1 MEKRVIAKGDRLD
14 KEITDKNLS
23 RSQAAKLI
31 VQAVYLWVEKGVH
44 KPSYKTTRRNNKS
57 FIPKDSRRN
66 LPVDIPINVIYEDE
80 YLALIEKPAGLICHP
95 SDSTSE
101 MTLVNALLARFSKL
115 SDIAGEDRR
124 GIVHRL
130 DKETSGIMLIA
141 KDNKSHI
148 LLSNMFKKR
157 QVDKRYIAF
166 VQGGFSELSG
176 TINAPIARSLRD
188 RKKMAVVEGGRE
200 AITNWRVIKEY
211 GVKTALEVQIITGR
225 THQIRVHMAHI
236 HHPVLGDDVYGYKK
250 APKANRLML
259 HAWYLSFEHPIYKKQ
274 LKYTCKPDDGFLVP
288 ESFYDGYIERFINN

>member
-14 KEITDKNLS
+14 KEITDENLS

-31 VQAVYLWVEKGVH
+31 VSGSVSVGGKKEY
-44 KPSYKTTRRNNKS
+44 KPSYKTS
-57 FIPKDSRRN
+57 AGDIIEVLIPKEQPKEI

-80 YLALIEKPAGLICHP
+80 YLAIIEKPAGLICHP

-101 MTLVNALLARFSKL
+101 MTLVNALLSRFSKL

-141 KDNKSHI
+141 KDKKSHV

-157 QVDKRYIAF
+157 QVDKRYIAL
-166 VQGGFSELSG
+166 VQGGFPELSG
-176 TINAPIARSLRD
+176 TIDAPIARSLRD

-211 GVKTALEVQIITGR
+211 GAKTALEIQIITGR

-236 HHPVLGDDVYGYKK
+236 HHPVLGDDMYGFKK
-250 APKANRLML
+250 AQKANRLML
-259 HAWYLSFEHPIYKKQ
+259 HAWYLSFEHPMFKKR
-274 LKYTCKPDDGFLVP
+274 LTYTCKPDNGFLVP
-288 ESFYDGYIERFINN
+288 ESFYDEYKEHFI

>member
-1 MEKRVIAKGDRLD
+1 M
-14 KEITDKNLS
+14 
-23 RSQAAKLI
+23 
-31 VQAVYLWVEKGVH
+31 Y
-44 KPSYKTTRRNNKS
+44 
-57 FIPKDSRRN
+57 
-66 LPVDIPINVIYEDE
+66 IPINVIYEDE
-80 YLALIEKPAGLICHP
+80 YIAIIEKPAGLICHP

-101 MTLVNALLARFSKL
+101 TTLVNALLACFPKL
-115 SDIAGEDRR
+115 SDIAGDDRK

-157 QVDKRYIAF
+157 QVDKRYIAL

-176 TINAPIARSLRD
+176 TINATIARSLRD

-211 GVKTALEVQIITGR
+211 GTKTALEIQIITGR

-236 HHPVLGDDVYGYKK
+236 HHPVLGDDVYSFKK

-259 HAWYLSFEHPIYKKQ
+259 HAWYLSFEHPMYKKR
-274 LKYTCKPDDGFLVP
+274 LIYTCKPDNGFLVP
-288 ESFYDGYIERFINN
+288 ESFYDEYKEHFT